1 MPKRKNFDSILTSGQ
16 TYKKQFTEEEK
27 EAWVETQKQN
37 RETANGIVENAL
49 PEISQNSEKLLQYLD
64 TQTRFFS
71 YSVRNAILIMQQR
84 PDAVKLGDSS
94 YWRKNGFYIQR
105 REKNKPVLI
114 VEPANAF
121 VRDDG
126 SVGQYYNAKEVYDI
140 TQTTARLDKSKPVKY
155 EEAELLTALISG
167 RKCDIEVLDEMADG
181 VNAEYIPDDNC
192 ILVRSGMGA
201 EDIFRALSKEMA
213 HCEFSRLYDDY
224 SYEIFDF
231 HAKCVSY
238 MTSKRYGIESS
249 VPTLP
254 ESYKE
259 LDNGELLEEL
269 TAIREA
275 ANSIGGR
282 TARTLELNRQEKSRE
297 NETR

>member
-1 MPKRKNFDSILTSGQ
+1 MN
-16 TYKKQFTEEEK
+16 
-27 EAWVETQKQN
+27 
-37 RETANGIVENAL
+37 
-49 PEISQNSEKLLQYLD
+49 
-64 TQTRFFS
+64 
-71 YSVRNAILIMQQR
+71 
-84 PDAVKLGDSS
+84 
-94 YWRKNGFYIQR
+94 
-105 REKNKPVLI
+105 
-114 VEPANAF
+114 
-121 VRDDG
+121 
-126 SVGQYYNAKEVYDI
+126 
-140 TQTTARLDKSKPVKY
+140 
-155 EEAELLTALISG
+155 
-167 RKCDIEVLDEMADG
+167 
-181 VNAEYIPDDNC
+181 
-192 ILVRSGMGA
+192 
-201 EDIFRALSKEMA
+201 
-213 HCEFSRLYDDY
+213 FSRLYDDY
-224 SYEIFDF
+224 SYESFDF